1 MKIEKVI
8 EKMLSRPKEMDF
20 NDVKRILE
28 HEGWIMRKT
37 TATSHIV
44 FKKEGVEKIIT
55 LSLHSSNSKIKATYI
70 RLIVQILELEE
81 KYGKK

>member
-1 MKIEKVI
+1 MKIEKII
-8 EKMLSRPKEMDF
+8 EKMLSKPKELNF
-20 NDVKRILE
+20 NDVKRVLE
-28 HEGWIMRKT
+28 YEGWKIRKT

-70 RLIVQILELEE
+70 RQIVQILELEE